1 MTSKLELQ
9 IHLALQQIKALK
21 ENDLAHINQRLTKL
35 EVNQRWQ
42 MALLFVILSAIV
54 GVAVADRLI

>member
-1 MTSKLELQ
+1 MTANLELQ
-9 IHLALQQIKALK
+9 LHLALQQIKSLK

-35 EVNQRWQ
+35 EINQRWQ

-54 GVAVADRLI
+54 GVAVADRLV